1 MANQTLPDSDHVSR
15 YCKPSAVDEHGL
27 PMSAAFL
34 PRQTEDYLSVNWLE
48 YLSAANLS
56 AAVDRVQEIFRRKG
70 FRVRPSG
77 RFSVL
82 QVGAAQSATFET
94 SQSDLSITHMPIS
107 DDQSHAGIFGFT
119 SEDLAVAA
127 ALAALVT
134 PEDVHTVAT

>member
-1 MANQTLPDSDHVSR
+1 
-15 YCKPSAVDEHGL
+15 
-27 PMSAAFL
+27 MSAAFL

-70 FRVRPSG
+70 FRVRPIG

-119 SEDLAVAA
+119 SEDLVVAA